1 MHYRSLGSTGIEIA
15 PLVFGGNVFGWT
27 CDTSRSHALLDRFV
41 ELGLN
46 CIDTADLYSAWVP
59 GNKGGES
66 EIIIGEWLKARGGRD
81 KIVLSTK
88 VGMWEKRKGLSAA
101 NIETALEDSLKRL
114 NTDYIDVYFAHIDD
128 PDTPLEQ
135 TLRTFER
142 LIKSGKVRSIGA
154 SNYSAPRLAAALE
167 VSRTAELPRY
177 QVMQPLYN
185 LYSRAEFESE
195 LAPFA
200 ESEQMGVIVY
210 FALASGFLSGKYT
223 QLDQIRGTAR
233 ERMLEKYFT
242 PRGQRILGALLDI
255 SKQTGATPAQIALA
269 WLLKRPAVT
278 APIVSA
284 TRIEQLDE
292 LVASL
297 SVDLSDQ
304 AMTTLNQA
312 SSED

>member
-1 MHYRSLGSTGIEIA
+1 MQYRTLGGTGIQIA

-27 CDTSRSHALLDRFV
+27 CDTARSHALLDRFV
-41 ELGLN
+41 EHGLN

-66 EIIIGEWLKARGGRD
+66 EVIIGQWLKSRGGRD
-81 KIVLSTK
+81 KVVLSTK
-88 VGMWEKRKGLSAA
+88 VGMWAARKGLSTG
-101 NIETALEDSLKRL
+101 NIESALEDSLRRL

-142 LIKSGKVRSIGA
+142 LIESGKVRSIGA

-167 VSRTAELPRY
+167 VSRTLELPRY

-185 LYSRAEFESE
+185 LYSRTEFESG
-195 LAPFA
+195 LAPLA

-233 ERMLEKYFT
+233 ESMLEKYFN
-242 PRGQRILGALLDI
+242 PRGQRILSSLLEI
-255 SKQTGATPAQIALA
+255 ARQTGTTPAQIALA

-304 AMTTLNQA
+304 AMTLLNQA
-312 SSED
+312 SAQD